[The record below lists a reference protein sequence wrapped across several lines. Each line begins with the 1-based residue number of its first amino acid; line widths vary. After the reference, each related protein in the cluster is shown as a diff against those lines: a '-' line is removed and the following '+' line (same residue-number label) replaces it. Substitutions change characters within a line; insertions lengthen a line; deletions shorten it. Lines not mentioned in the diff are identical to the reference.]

1 VSKPDYARELIAQ
14 ALAWNEGKPLDIVW
28 NIAGTST
35 PDFWFE
41 APLALSRQMMD
52 INFWG
57 AAEMAHAILREWTG
71 PNAPVVPEPKHL
83 IFTSSVLAF
92 FPVVGYGPYNP
103 AKAALRS
110 LADTLQQEVELYPQK
125 VKIHIVYPGSIS
137 SPGFDR
143 ENQTKPEITRI
154 IEDGDPVQTPDEVAS
169 KAIHGLE
176 KGCYCITV
184 AFLGDVLR
192 SLSLG
197 GAPRDNWF
205 YDTFLTWIMQIVWF
219 FAIWDI
225 FGKIRKF
232 GKQHGHPRNYRKEV
246 TSN

>member
-1 VSKPDYARELIAQ
+1 MSKPDYARDVVTQ
-14 ALAWNEGKPLDIVW
+14 AVAWNNGQALDIVW
-28 NIAGTST
+28 TMAGKST
-35 PDFWFE
+35 PDFWVE
-41 APLALSRQMMD
+41 ADLAVTREMMD

-57 AAEMAHAILREWTG
+57 TAEMAHAILREWTG
-71 PNAPVVPEPKHL
+71 PTAPVVPEPKHL

-92 FPVVGYGPYNP
+92 FPVVGYAPYNP

-110 LADTLQQEVELYPQK
+110 LADTLHQELELYPQK
-125 VKIHIVYPGSIS
+125 VKLHVIYPGSIS

-143 ENQTKPEITRI
+143 ENMTKPEITRI
-154 IEDGDPVQTPDEVAS
+154 IEEGDPVQTPDEVAE
-169 KAIHGLE
+169 KAIRGLE
-176 KGCYCITV
+176 RGYYTVTV

-197 GAPRDNWF
+197 GEPRDNWF
-205 YDTFLTWIMQIVWF
+205 FDTALTCIMQIVWF

-232 GKQHGHPRNYRKEV
+232 GKKNGHPTNYRKKIG
-246 TSN
+246 SD